1 MAVTSMVL
9 SDPAR
14 GLSYTLIPSDA
25 VRLADF
31 EVTATVRG
39 ISEDRA
45 QADGALDTTQWLSA
59 AAVTI
64 DLTAVNVTTPVLPT
78 LDQIGGLL
86 LPWARPYLVV
96 TDSEWSSPRQIQ
108 VRFDSHT
115 HPYEQDNYRAV
126 QLAFRA
132 PRGLWEDVAIQQVTL
147 SADTVD
153 TTGFVFTD
161 TNGATATDT
170 AGFTFQPSTSAGSSI
185 VTING
190 NTRPAWR
197 ARLYG
202 PAAGP
207 ILTRDD
213 TGQSLTFQPSLI
225 LAAGEYLELDSANR
239 TALLLS
245 QPDSSRLAFMD
256 FVNSEWFPL
265 DPGVNRLRYHA
276 SGGTGGGTICTVT
289 VFPVWLP

>member
-1 MAVTSMVL
+1 MTVTGMVL

-14 GLSYTLIPSDA
+14 GLSFTLIPNDA
-25 VRLADF
+25 VKVADF

-39 ISEDRA
+39 VSEDRA
-45 QADGALDTTQWLSA
+45 TADGALDTTQWLSA

-64 DLTAVNVTTPVLPT
+64 DLAAVNTVLPVLPT

-115 HPYEQDNYRAV
+115 HPYEQDSYRQV
-126 QLAFRA
+126 QLAFKA
-132 PRGLWEDVAIQQVTL
+132 PRGLWEDTAIQQFTLAADVT
-147 SADTVD
+147 D

-161 TNGATATDT
+161 TSGATATDA

-213 TGQSLTFQPSLI
+213 TGQSLAFQPGLI
-225 LAAGEYLELDSANR
+225 LAAGDYLELDSSSR

-245 QPDSSRLAFMD
+245 QPDASRLQFMD
-256 FVNSEWFPL
+256 FGQSQWFPF
-265 DPGVNRLRYHA
+265 DPGVNRVRYHA
-276 SGGTGGGTICTVT
+276 ASGTTGGTICNLTI
-289 VFPVWLP
+289 FPVWLP